1 MSRKEEELKRQLAA
15 QEDELI
21 KTQNLLQQGITSYQ
35 FLISSLIV
43 HSCGIW
49 SVAGAAEPQG

>member
-21 KTQNLLQQGITSYQ
+21 KTQNLLQQGIT
-35 FLISSLIV
+35 
-43 HSCGIW
+43 
-49 SVAGAAEPQG
+49 